1 MQHPLIVG
9 DRAIPQTNQLNT
21 PSVDN
26 ASGNAQRGISRA
38 GRNPKLRA
46 AILRALSRRPLLYG
60 WLLELRIS
68 LHRMTAISA
77 LEIYRRGLNV
87 GPVFQKD
94 ETGNLQ
100 GCKQTLACIQDT
112 QQLTQSCSCGLLDC
126 QLFVDGWKAGA
137 EWGLLNSGSPGKTS
151 L

>member
-1 MQHPLIVG
+1 MQHLLIVSG
-9 DRAIPQTNQLNT
+9 PEIPQTNQQNT
-21 PSVDN
+21 PSVGNSSDN
-26 ASGNAQRGISRA
+26 ARKGISLA
-38 GRNPKLRA
+38 GRNPKLRVG
-46 AILRALSRRPLLYG
+46 ILRALSRRPLLYG

-68 LHRMTAISA
+68 LHRITAISE
-77 LEIYRRGLNV
+77 LEIYRRGLCA

-112 QQLTQSCSCGLLDC
+112 QQLARSCSHGLLDC
-126 QLFVDGWKAGA
+126 QLFVDGWKKGA
-137 EWGLLNSGSPGKTS
+137 EWGLSNSRSPGKTS